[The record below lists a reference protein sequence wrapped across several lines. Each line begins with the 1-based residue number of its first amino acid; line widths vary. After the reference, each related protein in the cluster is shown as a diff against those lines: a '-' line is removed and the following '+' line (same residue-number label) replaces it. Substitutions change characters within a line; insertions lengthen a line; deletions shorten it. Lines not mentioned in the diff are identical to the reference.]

1 MGAVLYTES
10 NTGDGLNKLRKKS
23 PKERRE
29 AELTF
34 NKLLRNKTLHALVV
48 GFSLLFLGILF
59 SSIPTMIASQNWP
72 STNGKITS
80 RTMLAQRFKEYDGD
94 YYQNIDG
101 YIRYEYRVDGK
112 LYSST
117 VVNSIRSQYYPYQTV
132 LKYPEGKDVL
142 VYYHPRNP
150 ARALLEPGWVFS
162 SKAIGFFPSL
172 MIIAGLT
179 ILGQKVWFSLK
190 RK

>member
-1 MGAVLYTES
+1 MKIDIATNQGLQENFPHLIGAVLYTES
-10 NTGDGLNKLRKKS
+10 NPGDGLNKLRKKS

-34 NKLLRNKTLHALVV
+34 NKLLRNKNLHTLVV

-80 RTMLAQRFKEYDGD
+80 RTVLAQRFKEYDGD

-101 YIRYEYRVDGK
+101 YIR
-112 LYSST
+112 
-117 VVNSIRSQYYPYQTV
+117 
-132 LKYPEGKDVL
+132 
-142 VYYHPRNP
+142 
-150 ARALLEPGWVFS
+150 
-162 SKAIGFFPSL
+162 
-172 MIIAGLT
+172 
-179 ILGQKVWFSLK
+179 
-190 RK
+190 